1 MRQVSFNVASN
12 GRKDM
17 QRIWSPHVSKFIGL
31 VEQHE
36 NPLAFLVQAV
46 LVANSQ
52 KPKE

>member
-1 MRQVSFNVASN
+1 MWLQMVE
-12 GRKDM
+12 KHM
-17 QRIWSPHVSKFIGL
+17 QRIWFPHVSKFIGL